1 MDLLGCQALQS
12 IYRKSVY
19 SRVEGALDGGR
30 SVGDP
35 GPLDAVRG
43 HALRGHRGGVRLV
56 GQRVHNQAEA
66 GFVKTCHTP
75 TEDLLVRDKSEGVN
89 LRHKDAGW
97 DHVELDVDQ
106 EWTQHVPVRKVTL
119 EIVLL
124 EYWIV

>member
-1 MDLLGCQALQS
+1 MPSLAK
-12 IYRKSVY
+12 YRKSVY
-19 SRVEGALDGGR
+19 SRVQGALDGGR

-124 EYWIV
+124 EYWIA